1 MKRALFPSTG
11 TQEAL
16 HQYLQAWPGPG
27 KPKAP
32 QDPLWWTLTGQPLTK
47 NAAQVAVKRH
57 LTRAGL
63 WRASA
68 HKLRHTFGTRL
79 AEAGVDLLV
88 IKDLLGHATVATT
101 QIYAHVAQQHLREAI
116 EKLP

>member
-1 MKRALFPSTG
+1 MR
-11 TQEAL
+11 
-16 HQYLQAWPGPG
+16 
-27 KPKAP
+27 
-32 QDPLWWTLTGQPLTK
+32 K

-79 AEAGVDLLV
+79 AEAGVHLLV
-88 IKDLLGHATVATT
+88 IKDLLGHAPVTTT
-101 QIYAHVAQQHLREAI
+101 QIYAREAQCWIREAI
-116 EKLP
+116 ERLQ

>member
-1 MKRALFPSTG
+1 M
-11 TQEAL
+11 
-16 HQYLQAWPGPG
+16 
-27 KPKAP
+27 
-32 QDPLWWTLTGQPLTK
+32 WWTLTGQPLTK
-47 NAAQVAVKRH
+47 NVAQVAVKRH

-88 IKDLLGHATVATT
+88 MKDLLGHATVATT
-101 QIYAHVAQQHLREAI
+101 QIYAHVAQRRLREAI
-116 EKLP
+116 DKLTQGGPPQ